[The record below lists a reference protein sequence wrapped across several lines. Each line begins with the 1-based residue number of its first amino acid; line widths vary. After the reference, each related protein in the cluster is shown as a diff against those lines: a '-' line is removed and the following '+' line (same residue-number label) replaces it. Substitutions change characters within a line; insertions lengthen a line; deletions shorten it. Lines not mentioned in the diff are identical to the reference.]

1 MRRILIFLLVAVCA
15 APMYENLSAIVF
27 SNLPQTPI
35 FQEKLEDFLAYS
47 IYINHYSPEWGY
59 PVSKEDLATKAL
71 AFEAEIDK
79 QTNRTYDLELLQLIV
94 LRYMYNID
102 VENCS
107 QKIEAKVS
115 VLKAQYPN
123 DYRTSWIYGNYL
135 SSSAQIIKG
144 VDEFIHVINRID
156 DMRLL
161 HPAFL
166 EDYSYSCLFS
176 SMFKNGFRA
185 METAAELRDVNVSD
199 YRLYNTFK
207 DMLQQPE
214 TNKNYA
220 DKETWVIRPQGDHF
234 RLLSRILG
242 TSIYLEREWN
252 LKFTGIDNKQ
262 SFVLLSPPNFLSSK
276 GKAIGIT
283 VLFQLSIADIT
294 YDTFSEN
301 IKKTISVVNEEV
313 KIINGIRFKVFT
325 FENPSIYTDR
335 GGGRGYYLTA
345 EIQPSE
351 FSNCSIEFP
360 YLVTSNEA
368 ETGLSYYPLGQDF
381 DRIDHPVFVAIL
393 LDTCNEI
400 FTESSIFFWEL
411 LNETIFE

>member
-15 APMYENLSAIVF
+15 APMYANLSAIVF

-161 HPAFL
+161 HPAF
-166 EDYSYSCLFS
+166 
-176 SMFKNGFRA
+176 
-185 METAAELRDVNVSD
+185 
-199 YRLYNTFK
+199 
-207 DMLQQPE
+207 
-214 TNKNYA
+214 
-220 DKETWVIRPQGDHF
+220 
-234 RLLSRILG
+234 
-242 TSIYLEREWN
+242 
-252 LKFTGIDNKQ
+252 
-262 SFVLLSPPNFLSSK
+262 
-276 GKAIGIT
+276 
-283 VLFQLSIADIT
+283 
-294 YDTFSEN
+294 
-301 IKKTISVVNEEV
+301 
-313 KIINGIRFKVFT
+313 
-325 FENPSIYTDR
+325 
-335 GGGRGYYLTA
+335 
-345 EIQPSE
+345 
-351 FSNCSIEFP
+351 
-360 YLVTSNEA
+360 
-368 ETGLSYYPLGQDF
+368 
-381 DRIDHPVFVAIL
+381 
-393 LDTCNEI
+393 
-400 FTESSIFFWEL
+400 
-411 LNETIFE
+411 